1 MKRREFLLLIPLTI
15 VMGSIYAEGGMSIN
29 PNAVGN
35 NGINFIK
42 RLDDE
47 TDGYIRALRNGSQ
60 ADFDTLS
67 LVVFMNQTANIERKL
82 DILINELHKNNE
94 LLAAQSKLS
103 ARLLSN
109 LSSLKSK

>member
-1 MKRREFLLLIPLTI
+1 MRIKKFLLLIPLALVT
-15 VMGSIYAEGGMSIN
+15 GSIYAEGGMSIN
-29 PNAVGN
+29 PKAVGK
-35 NGINFIK
+35 NGIDFLK
-42 RLDDE
+42 HLDDE
-47 TDGYIRALRNGSQ
+47 TDGYIRALRNGSR

-103 ARLLSN
+103 VRLLSN